1 MSMNHPG
8 LGVPEREEL
17 INTHTYTHTPGRS
30 LHLPG
35 SHQGLL

>member
-17 INTHTYTHTPGRS
+17 INTHTYTRVHKHTYQTLMDR
-30 LHLPG
+30 
-35 SHQGLL
+35 